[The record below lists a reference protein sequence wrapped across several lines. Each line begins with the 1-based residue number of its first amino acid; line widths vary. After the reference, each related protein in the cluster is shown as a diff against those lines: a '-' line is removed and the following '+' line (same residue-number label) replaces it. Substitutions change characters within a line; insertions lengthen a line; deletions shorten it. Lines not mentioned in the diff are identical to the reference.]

1 MYNVIIICG
10 KIKGAGERGCPF
22 FRRIKIIFSFT
33 VREDVDSVF
42 GKDVAESVVRRQYVG
57 QVGGLSMELPDIFVR

>member
-1 MYNVIIICG
+1 M
-10 KIKGAGERGCPF
+10 
-22 FRRIKIIFSFT
+22 IFSFT

-42 GKDVAESVVRRQYVG
+42 GKEVAEFVVRRQYVG